1 MRDESVGA
9 FYFMIL
15 VIGLLAI
22 ASFISAIKDSG
33 RTGEKT
39 DFQYCWES
47 KEKEKC
53 FEQLKQLKAYD

>member
-1 MRDESVGA
+1 MTNTGGGIILLFIFVGMMA
-9 FYFMIL
+9 
-15 VIGLLAI
+15 V

-33 RTGEKT
+33 KTGEKT

-47 KEKEKC
+47 EEKDKC

>member
-1 MRDESVGA
+1 MTNQEGGA
-9 FYFMIL
+9 FLFLI
-15 VIGLLAI
+15 IALLAI
-22 ASFISAIKDSG
+22 ASFISALSDSG
-33 RTGEKT
+33 KTGEKT